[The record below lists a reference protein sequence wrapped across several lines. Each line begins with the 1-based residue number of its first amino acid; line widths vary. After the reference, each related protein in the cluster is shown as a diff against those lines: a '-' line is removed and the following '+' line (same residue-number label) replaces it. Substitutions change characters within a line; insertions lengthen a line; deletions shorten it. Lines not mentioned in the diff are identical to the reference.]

1 MKKENVANKTLTL
14 LVPIIKF
21 WGDALFPTQ
30 DEMRESYDP
39 GLYVFDNGISY
50 MLVHFDGAYMYSMH
64 IPREQMDKQI
74 AFEAV
79 QTERDHLAAVMGG
92 YVENL
97 SHLGTQVLET
107 NNQLGILNDLLVEV
121 RNIVNVKSA
130 SANSGVDI
138 LDVARSLAVIQRPE
152 LITELNK

>member
-1 MKKENVANKTLTL
+1 MKKENVANKTVTFQ
-14 LVPIIKF
+14 VPIIKF
-21 WGDALFPTQ
+21 RGDAAFPTQ

-50 MLVHFDGAYMYSMH
+50 MLVHFDGSYMYSIH

-74 AFEAV
+74 AFDAV
-79 QTERDHLAAVMGG
+79 RGERDLLAAVMDG
-92 YVENL
+92 YAENI
-97 SHLGTQVLET
+97 SNIGCQMFETINKLE
-107 NNQLGILNDLLVEV
+107 ILNDILVEV

-130 SANSGVDI
+130 SAGSGVDI